1 MKISN
6 KEFKFVSTP
15 EKGEVTA
22 AYDQPESAKAL
33 LVLGHGSGSN
43 LRHSLMETLSE
54 ALNEQLIA
62 TFRFNYPY
70 SERGKGG
77 MDGEKV
83 RLSTVR
89 SAINVAQKDN
99 EALPI
104 FAGGHSMSGRM
115 FSMAQANAPIEKLAG
130 IIFYAFPLYS
140 SNPSIERAEHL
151 KKINLPMLFLSGQ
164 RDKMANLDLLE
175 LVVSGLTRSSLHVVD
190 TADHGFKV
198 LKRRKTEEAV
208 MSELA
213 RVTSQWIGEILG

>member
-1 MKISN
+1 
-6 KEFKFVSTP
+6 
-15 EKGEVTA
+15 
-22 AYDQPESAKAL
+22 
-33 LVLGHGSGSN
+33 
-43 LRHSLMETLSE
+43 
-54 ALNEQLIA
+54 
-62 TFRFNYPY
+62 
-70 SERGKGG
+70 
-77 MDGEKV
+77 
-83 RLSTVR
+83 
-89 SAINVAQKDN
+89 
-99 EALPI
+99 
-104 FAGGHSMSGRM
+104 
-115 FSMAQANAPIEKLAG
+115 MAQANAPIEKLAG